1 MTGELTATPQDQAA
15 DASIVGADPVARAWR
30 TRVQVR
36 FSHCDPAGIVYF
48 ARYFDMLN
56 GVVEDWFGQA
66 LGIDYHDM
74 IGRRRTGLGFVSAGA
89 EFSKPGFMGDCLD
102 CAVVVERIG
111 RSSLTFH
118 IHASRADEPILTARL
133 VMVTTSLE
141 THRSIPLPDDLRA
154 ALERYLESCQ

>member
-1 MTGELTATPQDQAA
+1 MAMPHEPNVDMDAVRANTMDPLTL
-15 DASIVGADPVARAWR
+15 AWR
-30 TRVQVR
+30 TCVPIR

-56 GVVEDWFGQA
+56 GVVEDWFAEA

-89 EFSKPGFMGDCLD
+89 EFSKPGFMGDRLD
-102 CAVVVERIG
+102 CAVLVERIG
-111 RSSLTFH
+111 RSSLTFS
-118 IHASRADEPILTARL
+118 IHASRAGEPIFIARL

-141 THRSIPLPDDLRA
+141 YHRSIPLPNDLRA